1 MWSALAGDT
10 RAPLLP
16 CAYKI
21 TLSHLFQ
28 NQYKHR
34 SQGLILNLTIAWSL
48 SILWEHVLSLKKTCF
63 ARRELKNK
71 HRKRVVHD
79 LKIWLL
85 LISPHCSITQH
96 RGKNGELEQA
106 IHMSQL
112 IYSCLSSFGYFVYFM
127 FSLFFFKFKF
137 NHTRKTQLAY
147 SVGRHHLPRPITRK
161 EKEWE
166 GEWEEY
172 EIRKKIVATKDI
184 TT

>member
-1 MWSALAGDT
+1 M
-10 RAPLLP
+10 
-16 CAYKI
+16 
-21 TLSHLFQ
+21 
-28 NQYKHR
+28 
-34 SQGLILNLTIAWSL
+34 IA
-48 SILWEHVLSLKKTCF
+48 IDFVGTCPVTKEKTCF

-85 LISPHCSITQH
+85 LISPHCYITTRFKIYGQTALLQSTITQH

-137 NHTRKTQLAY
+137 YHNRKTQLAY
-147 SVGRHHLPRPITRK
+147 PVGRHHLPRPITRK
-161 EKEWE
+161 EWEWE
-166 GEWEEY
+166 GEWEDY
-172 EIRKKIVATKDI
+172 EIGKKNCRNERYNHIGICFVVLFGFGYFI
-184 TT
+184 